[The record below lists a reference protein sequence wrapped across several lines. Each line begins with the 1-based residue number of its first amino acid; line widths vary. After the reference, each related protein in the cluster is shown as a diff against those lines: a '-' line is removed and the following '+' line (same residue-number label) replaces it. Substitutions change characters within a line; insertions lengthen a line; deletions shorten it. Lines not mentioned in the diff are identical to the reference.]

1 MASSISS
8 KTREC
13 LKLFAQLAEAAK
25 EPPLGDEHDRFDKWS
40 RNIGAH
46 QKGSSSLDQRLQ
58 DASHIRDV
66 VVELLDGLIDS
77 LSQGDELSVAA
88 RIED

>member
-1 MASSISS
+1 MASPISS

-13 LKLFAQLAEAAK
+13 LKLFAQVAESTK
-25 EPPLGDEHDRFDKWS
+25 ELGLSTERNRFDKWS

-66 VVELLDGLIDS
+66 VVELLDGLLDS
-77 LSQGDELSVAA
+77 LTQGEQLFSCY
-88 RIED
+88 

>member
-13 LKLFAQLAEAAK
+13 LKLFAQVAESTKELAFSAEQ
-25 EPPLGDEHDRFDKWS
+25 DRFDKWS

-58 DASHIRDV
+58 DASHIREV
-66 VVELLDGLIDS
+66 VVELLDGLVDS
-77 LSQGDELSVAA
+77 LTQGDRLSSCY
-88 RIED
+88 